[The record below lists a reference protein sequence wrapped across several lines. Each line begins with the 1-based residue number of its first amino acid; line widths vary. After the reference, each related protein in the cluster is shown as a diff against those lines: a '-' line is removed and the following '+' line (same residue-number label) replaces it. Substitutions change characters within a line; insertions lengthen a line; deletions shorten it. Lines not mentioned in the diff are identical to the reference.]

1 MYRCPKCHA
10 PLTVHNQSYYCENH
24 HCYDIAKQGYVNL
37 SLQQKKATGDNQ
49 AMIQA
54 RSEFLKHG
62 YYERLK
68 QYLIDQLKQYP
79 AQVIIDAGCGQGYY
93 TNAFAKA
100 LPNASLYG
108 FDLSKAALKA
118 AAGKAEN
125 AHYALASIADLP
137 LCDACSDLAVSL
149 FAPLYEEELARIL
162 KQNGILIKV
171 GPGPYHLWELKQIL
185 YDNVYENKHP
195 NPLSLFTLEKE
206 ELLTYEAD
214 ITNQQHIQA
223 LLMMTPYAYR
233 TAKAAIQRLSEQ
245 KQLHTR
251 LQFYIQIWRK

>member
-1 MYRCPKCHA
+1 
-10 PLTVHNQSYYCENH
+10 
-24 HCYDIAKQGYVNL
+24 
-37 SLQQKKATGDNQ
+37 
-49 AMIQA
+49 MIQA
-54 RSEFLKHG
+54 RSEFLNHG
-62 YYERLK
+62 YYEQLK
-68 QYLIDQLKQYP
+68 QYLIAQLKQIP
-79 AQVIIDAGCGQGYY
+79 AHVIIDAGCGQGYY
-93 TNAFAKA
+93 TNAIAKA

-118 AAGKAEN
+118 AAKKADN

-137 LCDACSDLAVSL
+137 LCDASADVALSL
-149 FAPLYEEELARIL
+149 FAPLYEKELYRIL

-195 NPLSLFTLEKE
+195 NPLTLFTLAKE
-206 ELLTYEAD
+206 EYLTYETD
-214 ITNQQHIQA
+214 IISQQHIQA
-223 LLMMTPYAYR
+223 LFMMTPYAYR
-233 TAKAAIQRLSEQ
+233 TSKNAIRRLSEQ